1 MSWKKKYGYYKIS
14 LGLFVLIFYFCKNPF
29 VNRFDLLSFSIENF
43 ILFPNYVLLI
53 FYILFFIDKNKI
65 QDTSN
70 SYRIDD
76 QMIIDCLNNFHK
88 YVSIKLHG
96 KWWIVNRIYIYINV
110 ISLVK
115 IILTKFEWISFVHHW
130 GKRIKN
136 YYN

>member
-65 QDTSN
+65 QDTLN

-88 YVSIKLHG
+88 YMSIKLYG

-115 IILTKFEWISFVHHW
+115 IILTKFEWISFVHDW

>member
-1 MSWKKKYGYYKIS
+1 MSWKKEYGYYKIS

-96 KWWIVNRIYIYINV
+96 KWWIVNRIYIYIYKCYIFSENHINKV
-110 ISLVK
+110 WVNIFCSSLRK
-115 IILTKFEWISFVHHW
+115 
-130 GKRIKN
+130 KN
-136 YYN
+136 

>member
-65 QDTSN
+65 QDTLN

-88 YVSIKLHG
+88 YMSIKLHG
-96 KWWIVNRIYIYINV
+96 KWWIVNRIYIYI
-110 ISLVK
+110 
-115 IILTKFEWISFVHHW
+115 
-130 GKRIKN
+130 
-136 YYN
+136 